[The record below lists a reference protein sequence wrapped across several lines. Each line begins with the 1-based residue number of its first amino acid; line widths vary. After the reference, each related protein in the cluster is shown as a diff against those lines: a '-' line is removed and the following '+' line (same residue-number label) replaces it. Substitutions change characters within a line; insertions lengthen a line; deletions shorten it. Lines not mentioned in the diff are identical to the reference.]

1 MYVCIYTHTLP
12 SLCICAIGFLRATG
26 SHLVFLSS
34 KYLLLPFTQKNA
46 PTSTSSKGLLLIYTL
61 RSRPTATFHLI
72 LLPSKKISLF
82 ENYLV
87 YSRGYCLL
95 SSLRVETTALLS
107 TAIPH
112 LKAPAGARWVSIRYA
127 LESAQFESA
136 NWVVIPERELHMR

>member
-1 MYVCIYTHTLP
+1 VDFPKEYEGIHFTDIFSDSTL
-12 SLCICAIGFLRATG
+12 
-26 SHLVFLSS
+26 
-34 KYLLLPFTQKNA
+34 
-46 PTSTSSKGLLLIYTL
+46 
-61 RSRPTATFHLI
+61 TATFHLI

-112 LKAPAGARWVSIRYA
+112 LKAPAGAR
-127 LESAQFESA
+127 
-136 NWVVIPERELHMR
+136 